1 MRDVYIHQPKG
12 GWMMGRKLTWGLVLA
27 LSAGANLYANR
38 IGTPKPEFR
47 QSYTLNPNG
56 RVVVQNLYGDVQ
68 ITAWDR
74 DQVLVQAFKKSADP
88 RQLDDARV
96 VVDSSSDLVSIHT
109 QYAGADAEHP
119 ASVDYRIMVPRT
131 ARLEDVR
138 LINGGLSISG
148 VAGFIKASSVN
159 GSIHAEKLE
168 GQAELSTVNGRLEAG
183 FDRVSRGINLSSV
196 NGAIQISIPASAD
209 ATLDARN
216 LSGGIESAFG
226 RPWRASDGH
235 RLRASL
241 NHGGASIRVHNVNG
255 GISIR
260 STWTRRQARPWS

>member
-1 MRDVYIHQPKG
+1 MI
-12 GWMMGRKLTWGLVLA
+12 GRKLTWGLVLA

-47 QSYTLNPNG
+47 QVYTLNPNG
-56 RVVVQNLYGDVQ
+56 RIVVQNLYGDVQ

-74 DQVLVQAFKKSADP
+74 DQVLVQAFKRAADP
-88 RQLDDARV
+88 RQIEDARV
-96 VVDSSSDLVSIHT
+96 VVDSSADFVSIHT
-109 QYAGADAEHP
+109 QYAGADEGRP

-131 ARLEDVR
+131 ARLQDIK

-148 VAGFIKASSVN
+148 VAGPIKASSVN
-159 GSIHAEKLE
+159 GSIHAENLE
-168 GQAELSTVNGRLEAG
+168 GRAELSTVNGRLEAG
-183 FDRVSRGINLSSV
+183 FDRVQCGIQLSSV
-196 NGAIQISIPASAD
+196 NGPIHLSLPANAN
-209 ATLDARN
+209 AVLEARN

-226 RPWRASDGH
+226 RPERASDGH
-235 RLRASL
+235 HLRASI
-241 NHGGASIRVHNVNG
+241 NRGGAAIQLHNVNG

>member
-1 MRDVYIHQPKG
+1 MI
-12 GWMMGRKLTWGLVLA
+12 GRKGTWGLALA
-27 LSAGANLYANR
+27 LCAGANLYANR
-38 IGTPKPEFR
+38 IGTPKTEFR
-47 QSYTLNPNG
+47 QVYSLNPNG

-74 DQVLVQAFKKSADP
+74 DQVLVQAFKKSSDP
-88 RQLDDARV
+88 RQIEDAQI
-96 VVDSSSDLVSIHT
+96 VVDSSCNLVSIRT

-131 ARLEDVR
+131 ANLENIK

-148 VAGFIKASSVN
+148 VSGPIKASSVN
-159 GSIHAEKLE
+159 GSIRAEKLE

-183 FDRVSRGINLSSV
+183 FDRVSHGITLSSV
-196 NGAIQISIPASAD
+196 NGAIHVSLPANTD
-209 ATLDARN
+209 AQLEARN
-216 LSGGIESAFG
+216 LSGGIETAFG

-235 RLRASL
+235 RLKASL
-241 NHGGASIRVHNVNG
+241 NHGGASIKLHNVNG

-260 STWTRRQARPWS
+260 SSWTRRTARPWS